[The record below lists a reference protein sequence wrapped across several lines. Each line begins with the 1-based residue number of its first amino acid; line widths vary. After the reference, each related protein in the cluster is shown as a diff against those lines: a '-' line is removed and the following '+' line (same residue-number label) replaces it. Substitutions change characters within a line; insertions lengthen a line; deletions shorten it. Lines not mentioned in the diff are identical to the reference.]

1 MERVHASR
9 SAMAPLPVLLAVCF
23 WLWSVSLPALAL
35 DQPLQVDNYVCEG
48 DPLQAALYPGAV
60 DAVGIPNTVAGTA
73 PGAYVVLQWR
83 NLRLQLPR
91 TNNAGAP
98 SFTDGRWWWSPVDPD
113 QPEFRQRRAVVQTYS
128 CTRSTSET

>member
-1 MERVHASR
+1 
-9 SAMAPLPVLLAVCF
+9 MAPLPVLLAVCF

-98 SFTDGRWWWSPVDPD
+98 SFTDGRWWWS
-113 QPEFRQRRAVVQTYS
+113 RWMRTSRSSGSGGAVVQTYS